1 MKKLVIG
8 LSLSTLAVG
17 LAAIA
22 KKMMDK
28 KYGDEDLNDQ
38 EIPAQIDTE
47 EDYLKDDEDLEES
60 ENLKADAIN
69 QPYEPIKY

>member
-38 EIPAQIDTE
+38 EIPAQSDSE
-47 EDYLKDDEDLEES
+47 EDYLTGDEDLEES

>member
-17 LAAIA
+17 VAAIA

>member
-17 LAAIA
+17 LAAIV

>member
-60 ENLKADAIN
+60 ENLKADTIN
-69 QPYEPIKY
+69 QSYGPIKY

>member
-1 MKKLVIG
+1 MEKLIIG
-8 LSLSTLAVG
+8 LSLSTLAVAM
-17 LAAIA
+17 AAVA
-22 KKMMDK
+22 KKLMDE

-38 EIPAQIDTE
+38 EIPAQINNE